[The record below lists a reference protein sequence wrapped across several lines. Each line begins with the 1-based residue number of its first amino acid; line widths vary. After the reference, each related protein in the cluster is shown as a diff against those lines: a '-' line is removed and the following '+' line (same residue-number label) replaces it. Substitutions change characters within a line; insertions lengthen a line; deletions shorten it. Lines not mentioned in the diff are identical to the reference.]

1 MKDMRM
7 RLLRWWFVLRQ
18 RIRTLTRPIAVE
30 RELDRELRYHLEREV
45 QESLSRNIPPD
56 EARRA
61 ALRSLDGL
69 TTIQEECRDMRHVN
83 HFENLFQDL
92 RYALR
97 AMGRNPGFTAV
108 IVLTLTLA
116 IGANSAI
123 FSVIDGVL
131 IAPLPYPEPGRLV
144 RIFFSNATYPKFRLN
159 PWDFHD
165 FRDRSRSFEGIAAY
179 ARHDLQ
185 LSGNG
190 DPELIPAIRTTAG
203 YFAVL
208 GIAPARG
215 REFTRNDETQAN
227 SQVVILSDR
236 LWRRRFSADP
246 NIIGKT
252 VLFDSLPYV
261 VVGLMPPGVQH
272 PGDDRN
278 ALPHGESVDAWT
290 SFAFT
295 GDPSGRGSHFL
306 DGIGRLKKDVTPQQT
321 AAEMN
326 FLIDQIVRAHPKYK
340 TSAWRVIVHP
350 LYQEIV
356 GKSQTLLLILL
367 GAVAAVLLIACVNAA
382 NLLLAR
388 STARRQEM
396 AIRAAIGAGRA
407 RLLRQLLT
415 ESVLIAL
422 AGAIGGS
429 LVAVFGVKL
438 LVSLLPAGFPRAQ
451 AIHLDFTV
459 FAFTL
464 AIALAAGLLF
474 GFAPALQASR
484 VSPIQTLREGA
495 RGSTGGR
502 RMVSLRSLLVVAE
515 IGMASALLIGAGLML
530 RSFVNLLRSEPGF
543 RPEHVLT
550 VKVAL
555 PAAQYQSGESIARF
569 YRRLVADL
577 GAVAGVQAAG
587 ASTDV
592 PWTGYN
598 ENTDFVVEGRPSEDR
613 PHARYHSATPDYFR
627 AMGIPLIAGRYAT
640 DRDTPGATPA
650 LLVNQAFA
658 RGVWPNENALGKR
671 ISFDLPPTWVT
682 VIGVVGDVKDAP
694 NSQGAAPALWWIESQ
709 VQPTLAMSLAVRA
722 TTDTGPLLDAVRREV
737 HALDPSLAISSVRT
751 MEQVANESLAT
762 PRFSMAL
769 IGLFACLA
777 LGLAAIGMYGVI
789 AYSVGQRAHEFGLRM
804 ALGANP
810 WDVQRSVLGDGI
822 KLAAAGVAL
831 GVVCALLLSQA
842 VRSLLYEVGASDP
855 ATFTAVAVI
864 AIAVASLA
872 CYVPARRA
880 TRADPMSALRCD

>member
-1 MKDMRM
+1 M
-7 RLLRWWFVLRQ
+7 RLLRWWFVFRQ
-18 RIRTLTRPIAVE
+18 RIRTLIRPGAVE
-30 RELDRELRYHLEREV
+30 RELDRELRFHYDRQVHEN
-45 QESLSRNIPPD
+45 LSRNMPPG
-56 EARRA
+56 EARDA
-61 ALRSLDGL
+61 AMRSLGRMAV
-69 TTIQEECRDMRHVN
+69 IQEECRDMRRAH
-83 HFENLFQDL
+83 HIEDLLRDL
-92 RYALR
+92 RYAFR
-97 AMGRNPGFTAV
+97 GMARNPGFTAV

-131 IAPLPYPEPGRLV
+131 IAPLPYPQPGRLV

-165 FRDRSRSFEGIAAY
+165 FRDRNRSFEGIAAY

-190 DPELIPAIRTTAG
+190 DPELVPAIRTTAG
-203 YFAVL
+203 YFSVL
-208 GIAPARG
+208 GIALARG
-215 REFTRNDETQAN
+215 REFTPNDETQAN

-246 NIIGKT
+246 GIIGRT
-252 VLFDSLPYV
+252 VMFDSLPYV

-290 SFAFT
+290 PFVFA
-295 GDPSGRGSHFL
+295 GDPGGRGSHFL
-306 DGIGRLKKDVTPQQT
+306 DGIGRLKKDVTPQQA
-321 AAEMN
+321 AAELN
-326 FLIDQIVRAHPKYK
+326 LLIDQIVRAHPKYK
-340 TSAWRVIVHP
+340 TSGWRVIVHP
-350 LYQEIV
+350 LYQEVV

-388 STARRQEM
+388 STARRQEI
-396 AIRAAIGAGRA
+396 AIRAAIGAGRG

-415 ESVLIAL
+415 ESLLIAL
-422 AGAIGGS
+422 VGAMGGS

-438 LVSLLPAGFPRAQ
+438 LVSLLPTGFPRAQ

-464 AIALAAGLLF
+464 SVALAAGLLF

-484 VSPIQTLREGA
+484 TGPIQAMREGA

-502 RMVSLRSLLVVAE
+502 RIVRLRSLLVVAE

-530 RSFVNLLRSEPGF
+530 RSFVNLLRAEPGF

-550 VKVAL
+550 AKVAL
-555 PAAQYQSGESIARF
+555 PAAQYKTGESIARF
-569 YRRLVADL
+569 YSRLVTSL
-577 GAVAGVQAAG
+577 GALPGVQAAG

-627 AMGIPLIAGRYAT
+627 AMGIPLIAGRYPT
-640 DRDTPGATPA
+640 DRDTTGAPPA
-650 LLVNQAFA
+650 LIVNQAFA
-658 RGVWPNENALGKR
+658 RKVWPNENALGKR
-671 ISFDLPPTWVT
+671 ITFDLPPSWVT
-682 VIGVVGDVKDAP
+682 VTGVVGDVKDAP
-694 NSQGAAPALWWIESQ
+694 NSPGAVPAFWWIESQ

-722 TTDTGPLLDAVRREV
+722 TTEAGPLLDDVRREV
-737 HALDPSLAISSVRT
+737 QGLDPSLAISGVQT
-751 MEQVANESLAT
+751 MEQVANRALAT
-762 PRFSMAL
+762 PRFAMAL

-777 LGLAAIGMYGVI
+777 LSLAAIGMYGVI
-789 AYSVGQRAHEFGLRM
+789 AYSVGQRTHEFGLRM
-804 ALGANP
+804 ALGASPRN
-810 WDVQRSVLGDGI
+810 VQLSVLNGGI

-831 GVVCALLLSQA
+831 GVACALLLSK
-842 VRSLLYEVGASDP
+842 VESSLLYEVDATDP
-855 ATFTAVAVI
+855 ATFVAVAVI
-864 AIAVASLA
+864 AVAVASLA

-880 TRADPMSALRCD
+880 TRADPVSALRCD

>member
-1 MKDMRM
+1 MKDTRM

-18 RIRTLTRPIAVE
+18 RIRTLVRPSAVE
-30 RELDRELRYHLEREV
+30 RELDRELRFHLEREL
-45 QESLSRNIPPD
+45 QENLSRNIPPD

-69 TTIQEECRDMRHVN
+69 TIIQEECRDMRHVN

-144 RIFFSNATYPKFRLN
+144 RAFFTSAAFPRFSLN

-165 FRDRSRSFEGIAAY
+165 FRDRNHVFEGLAGFFH
-179 ARHDLQ
+179 RDVQ
-185 LSGNG
+185 LSGAG
-190 DPELIPAIRTTAG
+190 EPELIPAIRITAG
-203 YFAVL
+203 YFTVL
-208 GIAPARG
+208 GIKPARG
-215 REFTRNDETQAN
+215 REFTRSDEGVGNGA
-227 SQVVILSDR
+227 SVILSDR
-236 LWRRRFSADP
+236 LWRRRFATDP
-246 NIIGKT
+246 TILGKT
-252 VLFDSLPYV
+252 ILLDSAPYT
-261 VVGLMPPGVQH
+261 VVGVMPPGTQH
-272 PGDDRN
+272 PGNTYRPL
-278 ALPHGESVDAWT
+278 AHGDTVEAWMP
-290 SFAFT
+290 FT
-295 GDPSGRGSHFL
+295 FDGNPNQRGSHYV
-306 DGIGRLKKDVTPQQT
+306 DAIGRLKAGVTPQQAQDEMSRLT
-321 AAEMN
+321 AQVLKEHNSTGWRM
-326 FLIDQIVRAHPKYK
+326 IV
-340 TSAWRVIVHP
+340 VP

-356 GKSQTLLLILL
+356 GKSQKLLLVLL

-382 NLLLAR
+382 NLMLAR
-388 STARRQEM
+388 STARRQEI
-396 AIRAAIGAGRA
+396 AVRAAIGAGRA

-415 ESVLIAL
+415 ESMLIAL
-422 AGAIGGS
+422 AGGIGGS
-429 LVAVFGVKL
+429 IVAVGGVKL
-438 LVSLLPAGFPRAQ
+438 LVALLPGDFPRAH
-451 AIHLDFTV
+451 AIHLNLTV
-459 FAFTL
+459 FAFTF

-474 GFAPALQASR
+474 GFAPALQASS
-484 VSPIQTLREGA
+484 VSPIQAMRDGA

-502 RMVSLRSLLVVAE
+502 RTVRLRSLLVVAE

-530 RSFVNLLRSEPGF
+530 RSFVNLLRADPGF

-550 VKVAL
+550 ATVAL
-555 PAAQYQSGESIARF
+555 PFAQYKKAPDIALF
-569 YRRLVADL
+569 YDRLVTNL
-577 GAVAGVQAAG
+577 GALPGVRAAG
-587 ASTDV
+587 AATDI
-592 PWTGYN
+592 PWTGYD
-598 ENTDFVVEGRPSEDR
+598 ENNGFEIEGRAQKRGSE

-627 AMGIPLIAGRYAT
+627 AMGIPLVAGRFAT
-640 DRDTPGATPA
+640 PRDTATAPNE
-650 LLVNQAFA
+650 LVINQAMA
-658 RGVWPNENALGKR
+658 QRYWPGESAVNKR
-671 ISFDLPPTWVT
+671 VNFDTPPKWTT
-682 VIGVVGDVKDAP
+682 IIGVVGDVKDAP
-694 NSQGAAPALWWIESQ
+694 NSASAEPAFWWPESQ
-709 VQPTLAMSLAVRA
+709 APFSAMSIAVRSTGDPA
-722 TTDTGPLLDAVRREV
+722 TLLDSVRREV
-737 HALDPSLAISSVRT
+737 RALDPSLAISGVRT
-751 MEQVANESLAT
+751 MQQVAADSLAT

-777 LGLAAIGMYGVI
+777 LALAAIGMYGVI

-831 GVVCALLLSQA
+831 GAGCALLLSQV

-855 ATFTAVAVI
+855 VTFAAVAVI

-880 TRADPMSALRCD
+880 TRVDPMSALRCD